1 MLLRWGYPYV
11 FDDWV
16 FHMTLTRQLT
26 AAEKRALMPTAEAHF
41 TATRAPRRVNDI
53 CLFVQSAPGIP
64 FIMKERLP
72 LRGEAPPEDA

>member
-16 FHMTLTRQLT
+16 FHMTLTRKLG
-26 AAEKRALMPTAEAHF
+26 AAEKLVLMPTVEAHF
-41 TATRAPRRVNDI
+41 TAPTRILRRVNDI
-53 CLFVQSAPGIP
+53 CLFVQPALGVP

-72 LRGEAPPEDA
+72 LRG